1 MSFKGISPLISV
13 VLLVAITL
21 TATIIVGTF
30 LMSLSTNASSTIKNQ
45 TEERL
50 SCTFADFYIINATY
64 DMNLDCTEG
73 RKHTINL
80 TVKNNGQVSLSFKS
94 FSIED
99 DSGNVYQFGTQASLA
114 PGEIKVLTNVSY
126 SHTPCLALIE
136 QKNTSAGYETHIKN
150 IYLSPYNC
158 PNVRDR
164 IDEDFVTV
172 VNANATETQ
181 PTTYSAGLWH
191 FNEDS
196 GTTIADSSGNGNTG
210 TYHGESFNDG
220 TLKNGPQWVDG
231 KYGKALQFDGSD
243 DYVDCGNDS
252 SLNLDNEVTV
262 EAWVKPIAVPSSGEG
277 LASKADLS
285 YGLTYYVNGQ
295 VYFYT
300 YSGSHFSTTSLPT
313 GEWSHVVG
321 TYDGTTRRL
330 YVNGVLKDEDNDPGL
345 SLSSSAKFKI
355 GYYSGYFNG
364 LIDEVRI
371 YNRALSEAEIKAIY
385 QNNTFIRDG
394 LVAYW
399 RFDEGSGTT
408 AHDTHHIA
416 KSDNKEGSI
425 FGNAL
430 SFDGVDDYVEVPDS
444 DSLDITDEITVEA
457 WVKLKEVA
465 GGQRQKIIA
474 GKFDGDYD
482 PYALI
487 YDNVDHY
494 VGFKL
499 SANSVTV
506 PHYSYTP
513 DNKWHHLVG
522 TYDGKDV
529 KFYFDGELKASIPNS
544 GLIKSRTNSVTIG
557 GWTGQTRFINGT
569 IDEVHIYNRALSA
582 EEIYDHYIRGLK
594 ALG

>member
-1 MSFKGISPLISV
+1 MIGA
-13 VLLVAITL
+13 VLLVVISVSAAVL
-21 TATIIVGTF
+21 VGTF
-30 LMSLSTNASSTIKNQ
+30 VTKLTKNASSTIKQ
-45 TEERL
+45 QAEEKIEC
-50 SCTFADFYIINATY
+50 SSANFYIVNATY
-64 DMNLDCTEG
+64 DVNLDCTEG
-73 RKHTINL
+73 RKHTANV
-80 TVKNNGQVSLSFKS
+80 TVTNNGDISLTFKG
-94 FSIED
+94 FSIQT
-99 DSGNVYQFGTQASLA
+99 DSGTVYEFPVNKSVQ
-114 PGEIKVLTNVSY
+114 PGETITLSSSSY
-126 SHTPCLALIE
+126 DHSSCLGLVE
-136 QKNTSAGYETHIKN
+136 QTQTGYILHFGKLYI
-150 IYLSPYNC
+150 SPYNC
-158 PNVRDR
+158 PSKRDS
-164 IDEDFVTV
+164 IGEDFMAFL
-172 VNANATETQ
+172 NANAMEDE
-181 PTTYSAGLWH
+181 PTIYSAGLWH
-191 FNEDS
+191 FDEDS
-196 GTTIADSSGNGNTG
+196 GTTVTDSSGNGNTG
-210 TYHGESFNDG
+210 TYYGETFNDG

-231 KYGKALQFDGSD
+231 KFGKALSFDGVD

-262 EAWVKPIAVPSSGEG
+262 EAWIKPIAVPSSGEG

-285 YGLTYYVNGQ
+285 YGLTYYGNGQ

-385 QNNTFIRDG
+385 QNNTFIREG

-416 KSDNKEGSI
+416 KSDNKEGSV

-430 SFDGVDDYVEVPDS
+430 SFDGVDDYVELPNS

-465 GGQRQKIIA
+465 SGQRQKVIA
-474 GKFDGDYD
+474 GKFDGDCD

-487 YDNVDHY
+487 YDNVDYY

-529 KFYFDGELKASIPNS
+529 KFYFDGELKASSPNS

-569 IDEVHIYNRALSA
+569 IDEVHIYNRALTP

-594 ALG
+594 ALNS